1 MFIIYNFIVSD
12 SMKTKIYRI
21 KGRFTM
27 GDETQ
32 VFTKELKSISENDIY
47 EKIYSEFGS
56 KHRINRNQINIEEV
70 TEISADEVTD
80 PLIKALL

>member
-1 MFIIYNFIVSD
+1 
-12 SMKTKIYRI
+12 MKTKIYRI

-32 VFTKELKSISENDIY
+32 VFTKELKSMTEENIY

-56 KHRINRNQINIEEV
+56 KHRINRNQIDIEEIK
-70 TEISADEVTD
+70 EISADEVTD
-80 PLIKALL
+80 PLVKALL